1 MTEGSVILLQTA
13 PIDPRSLMQGD
24 YMALRFQEGDAG
36 LYSKARY
43 GEFRAGADGESILT
57 GMRDEQLSRLGNS
70 LGN

>member
-1 MTEGSVILLQTA
+1 
-13 PIDPRSLMQGD
+13 MQGD